1 MLLIT
6 DETALT
12 QNMIFLLSSTGHRK
26 QHKNG
31 CFRMKTIPDFFL
43 FLRHMFYK
51 VKEVYRQNSWV
62 GAKSA

>member
-12 QNMIFLLSSTGHRK
+12 QNMIFLLSSSGHRK
-26 QHKNG
+26 HKND

-51 VKEVYRQNSWV
+51 VNEVYRQNSWV